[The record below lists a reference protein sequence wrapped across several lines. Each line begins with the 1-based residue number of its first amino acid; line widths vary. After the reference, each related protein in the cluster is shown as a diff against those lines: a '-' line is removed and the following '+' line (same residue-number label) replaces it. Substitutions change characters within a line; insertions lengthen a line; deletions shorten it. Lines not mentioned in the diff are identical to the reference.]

1 MKRIRILTAVFSL
14 VCLVM
19 TSSCSFGLVS
29 SIPSEKNSE
38 ADTSDTQVI
47 SSEPS
52 QQSPSIEITTEQ
64 MAETTLPERT
74 SSENVTNAN
83 TNTPPTPEVSETETE
98 TASPT
103 PVTPDYSSYS
113 KSQVLEVYKAALTQT
128 RNYTGALTVKQTE
141 SFNAEVKESV
151 PDNQLVKTLANYI
164 VDLVGSEGSQELK
177 FSNGKAV
184 NKDDETVPILLPQR
198 TEFSLTADG
207 ISQAS
212 ISSEGEKLHV
222 KMVLVPETVSMGEV
236 PKYNASAIGYLDTS
250 DMDFKIITIKRV
262 DIGYTGSVIDA
273 VIRSDGYI
281 ESVTYTINMS
291 TYAELSGMGI
301 SGSGTLEGAQTEKWE
316 LVW

>member
-1 MKRIRILTAVFSL
+1 MKKIRILTAVFSL

-52 QQSPSIEITTEQ
+52 QQSPSIEITTELTP
-64 MAETTLPERT
+64 ETTLPEIT

-83 TNTPPTPEVSETETE
+83 TPPTPEVSETE

-128 RNYTGALTVKQTE
+128 RNYTGALTIKQTE

>member
-1 MKRIRILTAVFSL
+1 MKKIRIPTAVFSL

-38 ADTSDTQVI
+38 TDTSDTQII
-47 SSEPS
+47 STEPS

-64 MAETTLPERT
+64 TAETTLPEIT

-83 TNTPPTPEVSETETE
+83 IFPTPEVSETE

-103 PVTPDYSSYS
+103 PVTPDYSSYT

-164 VDLVGSEGSQELK
+164 VDLVGSEGSQELQ

-236 PKYNASAIGYLDTS
+236 PEYNASAIGYLDTS
-250 DMDFKIITIKRV
+250 DMDFNIITIKRV